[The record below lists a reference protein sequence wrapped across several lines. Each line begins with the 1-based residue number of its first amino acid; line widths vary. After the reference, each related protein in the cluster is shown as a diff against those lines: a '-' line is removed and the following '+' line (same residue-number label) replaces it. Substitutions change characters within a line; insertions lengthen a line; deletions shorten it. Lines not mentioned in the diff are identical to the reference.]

1 MKARPIVLTT
11 RRSDRN
17 ERWRIYASPED
28 LYVYENGRHYVYA
41 EEISFSDWT
50 GMNENMEWT
59 QRFAGDEFPPIIS
72 NIGLRSTI
80 RFSRWRRYHGLS
92 LRDHELWVNTSS
104 GDSEHTVIESVNL
117 LKPSMNS

>member
-11 RRSDRN
+11 QEFLTEMNDGA
-17 ERWRIYASPED
+17 YTHLPED

-72 NIGLRSTI
+72 NIGVEIDHPVQSMETLSRS
-80 RFSRWRRYHGLS
+80 LS
-92 LRDHELWVNTSS
+92 QGTNF
-104 GDSEHTVIESVNL
+104 G
-117 LKPSMNS
+117 